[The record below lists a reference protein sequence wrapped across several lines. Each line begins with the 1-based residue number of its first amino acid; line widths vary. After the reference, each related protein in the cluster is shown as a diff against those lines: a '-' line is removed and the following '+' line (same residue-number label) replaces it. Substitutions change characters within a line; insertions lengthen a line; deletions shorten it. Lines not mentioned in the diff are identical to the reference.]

1 MGKSESGRSKKSAR
15 FCSFTRLSREVRRSV
30 LALVR
35 SAALLCPLA
44 LALTAVLVLPSLDDS
59 LVSNRVDTVARS
71 ARQSAATF
79 QTNFENA
86 LQGPIKFQPTF

>member
-1 MGKSESGRSKKSAR
+1 MDWLVDRVFPFR
-15 FCSFTRLSREVRRSV
+15 RLTVW
-30 LALVR
+30 LGLLLLVVIV
-35 SAALLCPLA
+35 LA

-71 ARQSAATF
+71 AGQSAATF

-86 LQGPIKFQPTF
+86 LQGAMPVDALSRAQLLSFVVPIR